1 MDSTI
6 ETGSIDSSK
15 LTFLYHKEDMEIAE
29 EMFQQQAGTK
39 KKNIV
44 HIHFNYDN
52 WGAKS
57 NQNLS
62 TNLKDDRKML
72 DK

>member
-1 MDSTI
+1 
-6 ETGSIDSSK
+6 
-15 LTFLYHKEDMEIAE
+15 MEIAE
-29 EMFQQQAGTK
+29 ELFQQQAGTK

-57 NQNLS
+57 NQSLS
-62 TNLKDDRKML
+62 TNIKDDQKKCL
-72 DK
+72 ASNNTYDVQDSPI

>member
-1 MDSTI
+1 
-6 ETGSIDSSK
+6 
-15 LTFLYHKEDMEIAE
+15 MEIAE

-57 NQNLS
+57 NQSLS
-62 TNLKDDRKML
+62 TNIKDDQKNAWQVIRLMMYRTKQ
-72 DK
+72 DI